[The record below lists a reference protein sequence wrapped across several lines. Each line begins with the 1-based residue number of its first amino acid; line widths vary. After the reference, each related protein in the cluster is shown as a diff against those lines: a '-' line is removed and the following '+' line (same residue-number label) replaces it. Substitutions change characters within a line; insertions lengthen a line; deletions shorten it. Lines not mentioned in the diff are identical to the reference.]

1 MKNFREWREEKS
13 DSSELL
19 LNKIDELTTQMQEEL
34 RTFEGERFEGFLE
47 LIGGITELRRNI
59 AAIKT
64 GSSSWFS
71 KS

>member
-13 DSSELL
+13 DNSELL